1 MQLMHLPVTATL
13 ATTMLALGIMLAPS
27 ASAQNTLSGV
37 YKVNGKA
44 ATLTQVAAYKGE
56 PESGQPTTALV
67 FSAKNQGKDVKAAFD
82 ALFGKFGDALVVK
95 VLPDGKVYSV
105 DLVHASLNS
114 PSGSA
119 QVFGVA
125 KINNF
130 KVGGGEISGELTS
143 GGPHDLRDQNWEVDL
158 TFKTKAP

>member
-1 MQLMHLPVTATL
+1 MQRMYLRRTATL
-13 ATTMLALGIMLAPS
+13 AAAMLAFVVLLTVG
-27 ASAQNTLSGV
+27 ASAQSTLSGV
-37 YKVNGKA
+37 YKVDGKA
-44 ATLTQVAAYKGE
+44 AALTQVAAYAGR
-56 PESGQPTTALV
+56 PESGQPTTVLV
-67 FSAKNQGKDVKAAFD
+67 FSTKDQGKDPKAAFD

-95 VLPDGKVYSV
+95 VLPDGTVYSV

-130 KVGGGEISGELTS
+130 KAGGGEISGELTS
-143 GGPHDLRDQNWEVDL
+143 GGPRDLRDQKWEVDL
-158 TFKTKAP
+158 RFKTKAP

>member
-1 MQLMHLPVTATL
+1 MQRMHLRLTATL
-13 ATTMLALGIMLAPS
+13 AAAMSVLVILLT
-27 ASAQNTLSGV
+27 ASAFAQSTLSGV
-37 YKVNGKA
+37 YKVDGKA
-44 ATLTQVAAYKGE
+44 ATLTQVAAYAGE
-56 PESGQPTTALV
+56 PESGQPTTVLV
-67 FSAKNQGKDVKAAFD
+67 FSAKNQGKDAKAAFD

-105 DLVHASLNS
+105 DLVHSSLNS

-125 KINNF
+125 KINDF
-130 KVGGGEISGELTS
+130 KSGGGEISGELTS
-143 GGPHDLRDQNWEVDL
+143 GGPHDLRDQKWEVDL